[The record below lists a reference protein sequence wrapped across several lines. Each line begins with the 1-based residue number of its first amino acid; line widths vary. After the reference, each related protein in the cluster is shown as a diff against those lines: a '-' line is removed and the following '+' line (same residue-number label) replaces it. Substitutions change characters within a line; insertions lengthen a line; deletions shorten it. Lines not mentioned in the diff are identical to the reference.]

1 MCVPYFALIKAN
13 VVLLW
18 RNNQKRA
25 RACNLKYHTQYI
37 YAKQ

>member
-18 RNNQKRA
+18 RNNQKLA
-25 RACNLKYHTQYI
+25 GACNLKYHTQYI
-37 YAKQ
+37 